1 MSSTASKIP
10 SSEWDR
16 HKDTIVELYRTK
28 TLKVVRA
35 EMRNQHGFDARYD
48 GPFPL
53 FLIFHIIFP
62 LAKFCSTSSWQYE
75 MQLKRWNIRKNAT
88 RKEWQQYFSNNR
100 HHSIPTSIDAPGTTL
115 PPIILSKSTASKK
128 RASRWV
134 SGSLVE
140 PSAPR
145 ASGSTLPG
153 NAAQN
158 IAASIPNEPF
168 GLGTATQPDGPSLF
182 TNVTNTFGGIDTFPV
197 QIDSAFNSVVPTSE
211 FLGSPSAAFLDVLGG
226 DAWTSD
232 FSLMPLDACSSP
244 AVPQPQSS
252 FFGQDSWDGAVFQD
266 VGLRAENNMRGFSML
281 KDTYFKQKL
290 PSMQL
295 EHILRSKG
303 IVLDK
308 ATARNIFGGFAPK
321 FVAGI
326 LSSKDQSMVRKTPD
340 LQHFL
345 CRLSSQV
352 PGESSALITDDQ
364 AFETKFARLLLFSV
378 LNGFAGLDDV
388 PMENILRFLNRFVV
402 NKLLL
407 DILEQSPQH
416 VSRTLADNIFRAAI
430 EATDTNVVKLFLE
443 RKLVDANETVCLYER
458 RRYTPIQRASRL
470 RSLRLMQVLIDAGAD
485 VNKSYANDY
494 PRRYDGALGEL
505 ICGIESHIRID
516 IRSTMPP
523 ESIEALNVLVA
534 AGARVHPDSMILN
547 HDGQTVEFDLLVSQ
561 NVPSESHR
569 GFFENTYRPPGLSK
583 IAAVANQ
590 FDDRSATALVQTVM
604 RLCREADCNKCLVDF
619 GGDLRTAVIPA
630 AGTGKIELAQLLLD
644 KVDWEPIS
652 TQIFLAAIKSQS
664 HTLINLILS
673 KNPDLDPPA
682 IDIGNPS
689 IVAGESTPIAE
700 AVRNGDEDLIRILEA
715 GGALDRLFEGGR
727 LEALVMAAAE
737 VGNTAYVRKLLYRS
751 VTSNQAH
758 RIVRDTP
765 LYQAIDGNHQEI
777 VELLLEAGVST
788 KGQDPR
794 MEQALLTALRKSD
807 MQMVHDLIAIGSHF
821 PDVALQR
828 NMSTGENLSKVLVM
842 LHEYPDVDPHPVFF
856 ETVVGDCIRLHT
868 PDSCKEIL
876 QAMDLR
882 GYAIDECLQMAV
894 KFGHVGLVEYF
905 LDLGANPFDYNVL
918 QVTIPD
924 RSDMLR
930 LLFQKERHR
939 QAMPQCIG
947 ACILVSVMGNGPGNT
962 EALDELIRT
971 KAINFVRL
979 ESPYSQDYCYGP
991 TPDSCTHD
999 SDFWWLRLTPL
1010 GLAIQ
1015 GIPERLDA
1023 NLLAMKKFLDAGADP
1038 DGISKSNEHWTKG
1051 SPIMTALMVAIET
1064 GREDAVNMLLNYGAD
1079 VNARPRIRTT
1089 RTALQ
1094 YAAELGNMD
1103 MVRLLLSRGAD
1114 VNSSASS
1121 RGGATALQFAA
1132 MSGNCNMVSC
1142 LLDHG
1147 AELGALP
1154 SRIDGMWPLEGAAA
1168 NGRLDMI
1175 RYLWELNVRAVAEL
1189 TFPDGFS
1196 ERHCLRA
1203 MNFAREDG
1211 HMGCRD
1217 LISELSGISV
1227 DRLETDEYGAPWIAY
1242 SL

>member
-1 MSSTASKIP
+1 MWICIEQKHSKMFEQRCATSMASTPGTMVHLS
-10 SSEWDR
+10 
-16 HKDTIVELYRTK
+16 
-28 TLKVVRA
+28 
-35 EMRNQHGFDARYD
+35 
-48 GPFPL
+48 L
-53 FLIFHIIFP
+53 FLTFNIIVS
-62 LAKFCSTSSWQYE
+62 LANLFSTSSWQYE
-75 MQLKRWNIRKNAT
+75 AQLRRWNIRKNAT
-88 RKEWQQYFSNNR
+88 RKEWQQYFSNNANR
-100 HHSIPTSIDAPGTTL
+100 PIPTSIDAPGTTL
-115 PPIILSKSTASKK
+115 PPIILRKSTASKK

-134 SGSLVE
+134 PGSLVE
-140 PSAPR
+140 PSASQT
-145 ASGSTLPG
+145 SGSILPD
-153 NAAQN
+153 NAAGPT
-158 IAASIPNEPF
+158 AASTSHEPLALE
-168 GLGTATQPDGPSLF
+168 GGMHPDIQYLFMNVADALDGIRSVSGYTDPLVNSMVTTYERHSGSLQACFNAVGGPAQSLDL
-182 TNVTNTFGGIDTFPV
+182 N
-197 QIDSAFNSVVPTSE
+197 PTS
-211 FLGSPSAAFLDVLGG
+211 FHAL
-226 DAWTSD
+226 
-232 FSLMPLDACSSP
+232 SSP
-244 AVPQPQSS
+244 AESNFQLP
-252 FFGQDSWDGAVFQD
+252 FLGQDCS
-266 VGLRAENNMRGFSML
+266 VGSELASLGIPAENNVTFFSL
-281 KDTYFKQKL
+281 LQGADFKQEL
-290 PSMQL
+290 PSAQL
-295 EHILRSKG
+295 ERNLRSKG
-303 IVLDK
+303 IVLDGA
-308 ATARNIFGGFAPK
+308 ATRTIFGGFAPR

-326 LSSKDQSMVRKTPD
+326 LSSNDQSVVGSAPN

-345 CRLSSQV
+345 RKLGSQV

-388 PMENILRFLNRFVV
+388 PMENILRFLKRFVV
-402 NKLLL
+402 NQLLL
-407 DILEQSPQH
+407 EILEQSPQH

-430 EATDTNVVKLFLE
+430 EATDTNVVKLLLD
-443 RKLVDANETVCLYER
+443 RKLVDANETVCFYER

-485 VNKSYANDY
+485 VNKYYANDY
-494 PRRYDGALGEL
+494 PRRYDGTLGEL
-505 ICGIESHIRID
+505 ISGIESHIRID

-569 GFFENTYRPPGLSK
+569 GFFENTYRPPGLSN

-664 HTLINLILS
+664 RTLINFILG

-682 IDIGNPS
+682 TYLDNPDD
-689 IVAGESTPIAE
+689 AEEKSTPIAE
-700 AVRNGDEDLIRILEA
+700 AVRYGDEDLIRRLEA

-727 LEALVMAAAE
+727 FEALANAAAE
-737 VGNTAYVRKLLYRS
+737 VGNNAYIRKLLSRS
-751 VTSNQAH
+751 VNSNQAY
-758 RIVRDTP
+758 RIEKARP
-765 LYQAIDGNHQEI
+765 LDRAIDGKHQEI
-777 VELLLEAGVST
+777 VEMLLEAGILTTEDRPGMDCV
-788 KGQDPR
+788 
-794 MEQALLTALRKSD
+794 LFTALTKSGV
-807 MQMVHDLIAIGSHF
+807 QMVRDVIAAGALF
-821 PDVALQR
+821 PNNPFPEAVL
-828 NMSTGENLSKVLVM
+828 TGENCSKILVM
-842 LHEYPDVDPHPVFF
+842 LHEYPDADLHPALF
-856 ETVVGDCIRLHT
+856 ETFVSVCIKLDRL
-868 PDSCKEIL
+868 DYCKEIL
-876 QAMDLR
+876 QASEWDSSVLKYCLR
-882 GYAIDECLQMAV
+882 TAIE
-894 KFGHVGLVEYF
+894 FSHVGLVEYL
-905 LDLGANPFDYNVL
+905 LDMGASPFDCDVL
-918 QVTIPD
+918 QATIPD
-924 RSDMLR
+924 QSDMLR
-930 LLFQKERHR
+930 LLFQKKRHR
-939 QAMPQCIG
+939 QTMPQCIG
-947 ACILVSVMGNGPGNT
+947 TRILVPVMGNGPGNT
-962 EALDELIRT
+962 EALDELIET
-971 KAINFVRL
+971 KAINFVKL
-979 ESPYSQDYCYGP
+979 EQPYNLGTFLDP
-991 TPDSCTHD
+991 TPDPV
-999 SDFWWLRLTPL
+999 FWRIRLTPL

-1015 GIPERLDA
+1015 GIPERLDT

-1038 DGISKSNEHWTKG
+1038 NGISKSNQLWTKG

-1064 GREDAVNMLLNYGAD
+1064 GCEDAVDILLEKGAD

-1103 MVRLLLSRGAD
+1103 MVRLLLSRGAN
-1114 VNSSASS
+1114 VNSSASP
-1121 RGGATALQFAA
+1121 RGGGTALQFAA
-1132 MSGNCNMVSC
+1132 MSGNCNMVAY

-1175 RYLWELNVRAVAEL
+1175 RYLWELNATANAEG
-1189 TFPDGFS
+1189 TFPDGFL

-1203 MNFAREDG
+1203 MNFTRKNG

-1227 DRLETDEYGAPWIAY
+1227 DRLESDEYGAPWIAY